1 MDRIKEILENED
13 KFKKHISRKTDIIK
27 YLLIFLGIVITYII
41 SLLRLDI
48 NLARIQR
55 GYGNLSEFMTSMFPP
70 DLSILSRVLPLAI
83 ESMQIAI
90 MGTVLGLILS
100 AVLGMLAAKNL
111 SPLPGLSIFLK
122 GLFALTRAIPA
133 LVWALLFIVAVGLGS
148 LPGILALGVNSIGML
163 GKVFSET
170 FENVDKGVLE
180 ALRSTGAND
189 LQVFWQGVIP
199 ETIPI
204 IVSWSVFRLDINIRY
219 SSILGVVGAGG
230 IGWELVRASRM
241 LDYQAVLTVTL
252 IIFLMIYGF
261 EQLTGT
267 IRKMVN

>member
-1 MDRIKEILENED
+1 MSSIEEILADEE
-13 KFKKHISRKTDIIK
+13 KFKKHISRKGDIIRAGVIMGAVLIL
-27 YLLIFLGIVITYII
+27 YLI

-48 NLARIQR
+48 DIARIQS
-55 GYGNLSEFMTSMFPP
+55 GYSNLSAFVTGMFPP
-70 DLSILSRVLPLAI
+70 DLSILRRVIPLAI

-111 SPLPGLSIFLK
+111 SPIPGLSIFLK

-133 LVWALLFIVAVGLGS
+133 LIWALLFIVAVGLGS

-180 ALRSTGAND
+180 GLRSTGASG
-189 LQVFWQGVIP
+189 LQVFIQGVIP

-241 LDYQAVLTVTL
+241 LDYQAVLTITL
-252 IIFLMIYGF
+252 IIFIMIYSF
-261 EQLTGT
+261 EQLTSS

>member
-1 MDRIKEILENED
+1 MDNLEEIFND
-13 KFKKHISRKTDIIK
+13 KQKFRKHISRRSDLIK
-27 YLLIFLGIVITYII
+27 AGMVFAFVLILYII
-41 SLLRLDI
+41 SLMRLNI
-48 NLARIQR
+48 NLARIQS
-55 GYGNLSEFMTSMFPP
+55 GIGNLQEFWVGMFPP
-70 DLSILSRVLPLAI
+70 DFSILGRVIPLAI

-111 SPLPGLSIFLK
+111 SPIPGLSTFLK

-133 LVWALLFIVAVGLGS
+133 LIWALLFIVAVGLGS

-170 FENVDKGVLE
+170 FENVDKGILE
-180 ALRSTGAND
+180 GLRSTGASD
-189 LQVFWQGVIP
+189 LQVFCQGVIP

-204 IVSWSVFRLDINIRY
+204 LVSWSVFRLDINIRY

-241 LDYQAVLTVTL
+241 LDYQAVLTVTM
-252 IIFLMIYGF
+252 IIFVMIYSF
-261 EQLTGT
+261 EQLTST